1 MELEEN
7 ASGRDRI
14 ARMLAAAG
22 LTVAAAALLRRGRR
36 ITGALVGAGALAVGY
51 QAATGSEEL
60 AGALSPDSLR
70 PDSLGPDT
78 TGEPG
83 QLRCAICGEPI
94 VPGQRR
100 GPNENDEIVHIDC
113 REAAAEVSD

>member
-1 MELEEN
+1 MDLDEN

-22 LTVAAAALLRRGRR
+22 LTVAAAALLRKGRR
-36 ITGALVGAGALAVGY
+36 ITGALVGIGALALGY

-60 AGALSPDSLR
+60 AEAL
-70 PDSLGPDT
+70 GTDT
-78 TGEPG
+78 PSEAGE
-83 QLRCAICGEPI
+83 LRCAICGEPI

-100 GPNENDEIVHIDC
+100 GPNENDETVHIDC
-113 REAAAEVSD
+113 REATQEVSD